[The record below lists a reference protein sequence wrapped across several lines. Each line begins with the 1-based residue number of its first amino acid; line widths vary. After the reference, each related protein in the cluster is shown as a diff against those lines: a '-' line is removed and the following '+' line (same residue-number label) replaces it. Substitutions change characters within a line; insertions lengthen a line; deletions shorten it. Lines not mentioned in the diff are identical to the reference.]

1 MVDDSPL
8 PLKYNTFC
16 DSIKQHSSLVLTVPE
31 NSRSS
36 WIGELEAEKLEPL
49 CNPGSFVF
57 LNVVATIKSLASN
70 SLHKYEAPSNVSPTN
85 GFFNP
90 SMEMLFCNANV
101 FCPGISTGTFGM

>member
-70 SLHKYEAPSNVSPTN
+70 SLHTVSYTHLTLPTT
-85 GFFNP
+85 P
-90 SMEMLFCNANV
+90 YV
-101 FCPGISTGTFGM
+101 